1 MRVAG
6 WLAAFYLLVAV
17 GTRLAGAAGAHRC
30 GCADGCW
37 CRRPVLNTFRW
48 VFPFGH
54 QALDAS
60 EKERLQASAVA
71 YDVTPSVL
79 MRR

>member
-1 MRVAG
+1 MAPLRQ
-6 WLAAFYLLVAV
+6 
-17 GTRLAGAAGAHRC
+17 
-30 GCADGCW
+30 ADGCW
-37 CRRPVLNTFRW
+37 CRHPVLNTFRR

-60 EKERLQASAVA
+60 EKERLQASAAA